1 LFTNLE
7 DELEIV
13 QVVLLSPENLLNQP
27 QSLRWFQ
34 AFRYNVNI
42 VFNEFQAFR
51 YNVNIVFNEFQAF
64 RYNVNIMFNE
74 FRLSATM

>member
-1 LFTNLE
+1 LFTHLE

-51 YNVNIVFNEFQAF
+51 YNVNIVFNEF
-64 RYNVNIMFNE
+64 
-74 FRLSATM
+74 RLSTTM